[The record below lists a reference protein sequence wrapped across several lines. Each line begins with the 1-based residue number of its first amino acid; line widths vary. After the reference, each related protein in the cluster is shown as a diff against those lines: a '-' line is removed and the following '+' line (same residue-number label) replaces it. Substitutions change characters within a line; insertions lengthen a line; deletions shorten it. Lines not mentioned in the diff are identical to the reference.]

1 MVALGFPSPEGR
13 GDQRGEDLPE
23 DTMTSQITRREFV
36 ETSAGLVISF
46 YLPSR
51 PVPAAAPAPFSP
63 NAWLRIGTDGIVT
76 LTVDKSEM
84 GQGSQTGLAMI
95 LAEEL
100 DADWST
106 VRLGPMP
113 ENPAAWSRTM
123 RTGGSNAIR
132 SSWEPLRKAGAT
144 ARAMLVTAAAQAW
157 KVDRATCRAD
167 KGAVLH
173 VPSGRRLSYGALAT
187 RAAALPAPTDAP
199 LKDPKDFRLVGTR
212 MTRLDTPGKVDGSA
226 LFGIDVKVP
235 GMLVASIE
243 RSPVLGGRLKRFNG
257 DRAQAM
263 PGVHHVVALEP
274 SSWLGAN
281 GAWAAG
287 CAAGVAVVA
296 DTYWQAV
303 EARRALD
310 IEWDEGDSGALD
322 SASIRAQLVALAER
336 PGIVAQTIG
345 DVAAALAGAATR
357 IEGVYDV
364 PFVHHATMEPM
375 NCTAHVRA
383 DGCDVWAPTQNQ
395 GDAQRVAAEVTGLPK
410 EKVRIHT
417 TLSGGGF
424 GRRLEPDFVSEAVR
438 VSQAVGAPV
447 KVIWTREDDMRNG
460 FYRPTSYNRFSA
472 GLDASGRL
480 VAWTHRIAGMP
491 LRLKFG
497 PLEKGIDDSL
507 VDGAIDLPYAIPN
520 LLVDQLT
527 LTLPAVPLG
536 PWRSVGVSHNGFVTE
551 CFLDEIAAA
560 GGRDPFELRREL
572 LRDKPRH
579 RRTLELAA
587 EKAGW
592 GSTLPPGKS
601 RGIALAEWGPTV
613 CVEVAEV
620 SVDAEGTVH
629 VPRVV
634 CAVDCGQAVNTGQ
647 VEAQIQGGVVFGL
660 SAALYGEITLDKGR
674 VVQGNFDTYPVVR
687 MPEAP
692 AVEVYI
698 VPSSDPQGGAG
709 EPGVPPIAP
718 AVCNAIFAAT
728 GKRIRRLPIGKIVST

>member
-1 MVALGFPSPEGR
+1 MS
-13 GDQRGEDLPE
+13 
-23 DTMTSQITRREFV
+23 TQITRRAFV
-36 ETSAGLVISF
+36 ETSASLLLAF
-46 YLPSR
+46 YLPAR
-51 PVPAAAPAPFSP
+51 RGLAGPALVAADFVP

-76 LTVDKSEM
+76 LTIDRSEM
-84 GQGSQTGLAMI
+84 GQGSQTGLALI

-100 DADWST
+100 DADWSK
-106 VRLGPMP
+106 VRLGPVP
-113 ENPAAWSRTM
+113 ENPAGWSRTM

-144 ARAMLVTAAAQAW
+144 AREMLVTAAAEAW
-157 KVDRATCRAD
+157 KVDRATCRAEQ
-167 KGAVLH
+167 GFVIH
-173 VPSGRRLSYGALAT
+173 VPSGRRLSYGTLAA
-187 RAAALPAPTDAP
+187 RAASLPVPTDVP

-212 MTRLDTPGKVDGSA
+212 VKRLDTPGKVDGSA
-226 LFGIDVKVP
+226 QFGIDVKVP
-235 GMLVASIE
+235 GMLIASIE
-243 RSPVLGGRLKRFNG
+243 RSPVLGGRVKRFNA
-257 DRAQAM
+257 DRVKVM
-263 PGVHHVVALEP
+263 PGVRHVVALEP
-274 SSWLGAN
+274 SSWMGAN

-296 DTYWQAV
+296 DTYWQALQ
-303 EARRALD
+303 ARRALE
-310 IEWDEGDSGALD
+310 IEWDEGDSAALD
-322 SASIRAQLVALAER
+322 SAGIRAQLVALADQ

-345 DVAAALAGAATR
+345 DATAALAGAAKRLDAT
-357 IEGVYDV
+357 YDV
-364 PFVHHATMEPM
+364 PLLHHATLEPM

-383 DGCDVWAPTQNQ
+383 GECDVWAPTQNQ
-395 GDAQRVAAEVTGLPK
+395 GDAQRVAAEVSGLPK

-438 VSQAVGAPV
+438 VSQAAGVPV

-472 GLDASGRL
+472 GLDASGRV
-480 VAWTHRIAGMP
+480 VAWTHRIAGTP

-497 PLEKGIDDSL
+497 PLAKGIDDSL

-520 LLVDQLT
+520 VLVDQLT
-527 LTLPAVPLG
+527 LTLPALPLG

-592 GSTLPPGKS
+592 GSPMPQGRS

-620 SVDAEGTVH
+620 SLDADGSVH

-647 VEAQIQGGVVFGL
+647 VEAQMQGGIVFGL
-660 SAALYGEITLDKGR
+660 SAALYGEITIDKGR

-728 GKRIRRLPIGKIVST
+728 GKRIRKLPIGKIVST

>member
-1 MVALGFPSPEGR
+1 
-13 GDQRGEDLPE
+13 
-23 DTMTSQITRREFV
+23 
-36 ETSAGLVISF
+36 
-46 YLPSR
+46 
-51 PVPAAAPAPFSP
+51 
-63 NAWLRIGTDGIVT
+63 
-76 LTVDKSEM
+76 
-84 GQGSQTGLAMI
+84 
-95 LAEEL
+95 
-100 DADWST
+100 
-106 VRLGPMP
+106 
-113 ENPAAWSRTM
+113 M

-132 SSWEPLRKAGAT
+132 SSWEPLRKAGAA
-144 ARAMLVTAAAQAW
+144 AREMLVAAAAQMW
-157 KVDRATCRAD
+157 KVDRATCRAER
-167 KGAVLH
+167 GAVVH
-173 VPSGRRLSYGALAT
+173 VPTGRRLSYGTLAA
-187 RAAALPAPTDAP
+187 RAATLPVPADAP
-199 LKDPKDFRLVGTR
+199 LKDPKDFRLIGTR
-212 MTRLDTPGKVDGSA
+212 VPRLDTPAKVDGSA
-226 LFGIDVKVP
+226 VFGIDVNVP
-235 GMLVASIE
+235 GMLIASIE
-243 RSPVLGGRLKRFNG
+243 RSPVLGGRLRRLDA
-257 DRAQAM
+257 DRTKAM
-263 PGVHHVVALEP
+263 PGVRDVVALEP
-274 SSWLGAN
+274 SSWIGTN

-296 DTYWQAV
+296 ETYWQAV
-303 EARRALD
+303 QGRGALE
-310 IEWDEGDSGALD
+310 IEWDEGEAGTLD
-322 SASIRAQLVALAER
+322 SAGIRAQLAALTDR
-336 PGIVAQTIG
+336 PGVVAQSLG
-345 DVAAALAGAATR
+345 DAAAALTGAAER
-357 IEGVYDV
+357 VEAVYEV

-383 DGCDVWAPTQNQ
+383 DGVDVWAPTQNQ
-395 GDAQRVAAEVTGLPK
+395 GDAQRVAAELTGLPR

-417 TLSGGGF
+417 TFLGGGF

-447 KVIWTREDDMRNG
+447 KVIWSREDDMRNG
-460 FYRPTSYNRFSA
+460 FYRPTSYNRFAA
-472 GLDASGRL
+472 GLDASGRP
-480 VAWTHRIAGMP
+480 VAWTHRIAGTP

-520 LLVDQLT
+520 LLVDQAVLE
-527 LTLPAVPLG
+527 LPAVPRG

-592 GSTLPPGKS
+592 GTPLSAGRG

-620 SVDAEGTVH
+620 QVDADGSVR

-634 CAVDCGQAVNTGQ
+634 CAVDCGPAVNVGQ
-647 VEAQIQGGVVFGL
+647 IEAQIQGGVVFGL
-660 SAALYGEITLDKGR
+660 SAALYGEITLERGR

-687 MPEAP
+687 MSDAP
-692 AVEVYI
+692 AVEVHI
-698 VPSSDPQGGAG
+698 VPSTDPQGGTG

-728 GKRIRRLPIGKIVST
+728 GKRIRRLPIGKVV

>member
-1 MVALGFPSPEGR
+1 MS
-13 GDQRGEDLPE
+13 
-23 DTMTSQITRREFV
+23 TQITRRAFV
-36 ETSAGLVISF
+36 ETSASLLLAF
-46 YLPSR
+46 YLPAR
-51 PVPAAAPAPFSP
+51 RGLAGPALVAADFVP

-76 LTVDKSEM
+76 LTIDRSEM
-84 GQGSQTGLAMI
+84 GQGSQTGLALI

-100 DADWST
+100 DADWSK
-106 VRLGPMP
+106 VRLGPVP
-113 ENPAAWSRTM
+113 ENPAGWSRTM
-123 RTGGSNAIR
+123 RTGGSNAIP

-144 ARAMLVTAAAQAW
+144 AREMLVTAAAEAW
-157 KVDRATCRAD
+157 KVDRATCRAEQ
-167 KGAVLH
+167 GFVIH
-173 VPSGRRLSYGALAT
+173 VPSGRRLSYGTLAA
-187 RAAALPAPTDAP
+187 RAASLPVPTDVP

-212 MTRLDTPGKVDGSA
+212 VKRLDTPGKVDGSA
-226 LFGIDVKVP
+226 QFGIDVKVP
-235 GMLVASIE
+235 GMLIASIE
-243 RSPVLGGRLKRFNG
+243 RSPVLGGRVKRFNA
-257 DRAQAM
+257 DRVKVM
-263 PGVHHVVALEP
+263 PGVRHVVALEP
-274 SSWLGAN
+274 SSWMGAN

-296 DTYWQAV
+296 DTYWQALQ
-303 EARRALD
+303 ARRALE
-310 IEWDEGDSGALD
+310 IEWDEGDSAAFD
-322 SASIRAQLVALAER
+322 SAGIRAQLVALADQ

-345 DVAAALAGAATR
+345 DATAALAGPAERLDAT
-357 IEGVYDV
+357 YDV
-364 PFVHHATMEPM
+364 PLLHHATLEPM
-375 NCTAHVRA
+375 NCTADVRA
-383 DGCDVWAPTQNQ
+383 GECDVWAPTQNQ
-395 GDAQRVAAEVTGLPK
+395 GDAQRVAAEVSGLPK

-438 VSQAVGAPV
+438 VSQAAGVPV

-472 GLDASGRL
+472 GLDTSGRV
-480 VAWTHRIAGMP
+480 VAWTHRIAGTP

-497 PLEKGIDDSL
+497 PLAKGIDDSL

-520 LLVDQLT
+520 VLVDQLT
-527 LTLPAVPLG
+527 LTLPALPLG

-592 GSTLPPGKS
+592 GSPMPQGRS

-620 SVDAEGTVH
+620 SLDADGSVH

-647 VEAQIQGGVVFGL
+647 VEAQMQGGIVFGL
-660 SAALYGEITLDKGR
+660 SAALYGEITIDKGR

-728 GKRIRRLPIGKIVST
+728 GKRIRKLPIGKIVST

>member
-1 MVALGFPSPEGR
+1 MS
-13 GDQRGEDLPE
+13 
-23 DTMTSQITRREFV
+23 SISRREFV
-36 ETSAGLVISF
+36 ATSAGLVISF
-46 YLPSR
+46 YLPGR
-51 PVPAAAPAPFSP
+51 PVAAPGPAAAPPSFEP

-76 LTVDKSEM
+76 LTVDRSEM

-100 DADWST
+100 EADWST
-106 VRLGPMP
+106 IRLGPMP
-113 ENPAAWSRTM
+113 ENPAGWSRTM

-132 SSWEPLRKAGAT
+132 SSWEPLRKAGAR
-144 ARAMLVTAAAQAW
+144 AREMLVAAAAQTW
-157 KVDRATCRAD
+157 NVDRATCRAE
-167 KGAVLH
+167 KGAVIH
-173 VPSGRRLSYGALAT
+173 VPSGRRLSYGTLVA
-187 RAAALPAPTDAP
+187 RAAMLPVPKDVAL
-199 LKDPKDFRLVGTR
+199 KEPKDFRLLGTR
-212 MTRLDTPGKVDGSA
+212 VTRLDTPGKVDGSA

-235 GMLVASIE
+235 GMLIASIE
-243 RSPVLGGRLKRFNG
+243 RSPVLGGRVKRFDP
-257 DRAQAM
+257 DRAKAM
-263 PGVHHVVALEP
+263 LGVRHVVELEP
-274 SSWLGAN
+274 TSWMGSK
-281 GAWAAG
+281 GGGWAAG

-303 EARRALD
+303 EGRRALE
-310 IEWDEGDSGALD
+310 IEWDEGNSGALD
-322 SASIRAQLVALAER
+322 SASIRAQLLALAEQ

-345 DVAAALAGAATR
+345 DATAALAGAAKR
-357 IEGVYDV
+357 IDAVYDV

-375 NCTAHVRA
+375 NCTAHVRT
-383 DGCDVWAPTQNQ
+383 DGGGCDVWAPTQNQ
-395 GDAQRVAAEVTGLPK
+395 GDAQRVTAEVTGLPN
-410 EKVRIHT
+410 EKIRIHT

-480 VAWTHRIAGMP
+480 IAWTHRIAGTP

-520 LLVDQLT
+520 LLVDQAT
-527 LTLPAVPLG
+527 LELAAVPRG

-592 GSTLPPGKS
+592 GTPPPAGRS

-620 SVDAEGTVH
+620 SVDADGSVR

-634 CAVDCGQAVNTGQ
+634 CAVDCGQTVNTGQ
-647 VEAQIQGGVVFGL
+647 IEAQMQGGIVFGL
-660 SAALYGEITLDKGR
+660 SAALYGEITLARGR

-687 MPEAP
+687 MPDAP

>member
-1 MVALGFPSPEGR
+1 MS
-13 GDQRGEDLPE
+13 
-23 DTMTSQITRREFV
+23 TSAQITRREFV
-36 ETSAGLVISF
+36 ETSAGLVLAF
-46 YLPSR
+46 YLPPRSR
-51 PVPAAAPAPFSP
+51 AAAPFAP
-63 NAWLRIGTDGIVT
+63 NAWIRIGSDGLVT
-76 LTVDKSEM
+76 LTLDKSEM

-100 DADWST
+100 EADWAT
-106 VRLGPMP
+106 VRLGPVP
-113 ENPAAWSRTM
+113 ENPAGWSRTM

-132 SSWEPLRKAGAT
+132 SSWEPLRKAGAA
-144 ARAMLVTAAAQAW
+144 AREMLVAAAAQMW
-157 KVDRATCRAD
+157 KVDRATCRAER
-167 KGAVLH
+167 GAVVH
-173 VPSGRRLSYGALAT
+173 VPTGRRLSYGTLAA
-187 RAAALPAPTDAP
+187 RAATLPVPADAP
-199 LKDPKDFRLVGTR
+199 LKDPKDFRLIGTR
-212 MTRLDTPGKVDGSA
+212 VPRLDTPAKVDGSA
-226 LFGIDVKVP
+226 VFGIDVNVP
-235 GMLVASIE
+235 GMLIASIE
-243 RSPVLGGRLKRFNG
+243 RSPVLGGRLKRLDA
-257 DRAQAM
+257 DRTKAM
-263 PGVHHVVALEP
+263 PGVRDVVALEP
-274 SSWLGAN
+274 SSWIGTN

-296 DTYWQAV
+296 ETYWQAV
-303 EARRALD
+303 QGRSALE
-310 IEWDEGDSGALD
+310 IEWDEGEAGTLD
-322 SASIRAQLVALAER
+322 SAGIRAQLAALAER
-336 PGIVAQTIG
+336 PGVVAQSLG
-345 DVAAALAGAATR
+345 DAAAALTGAAKR
-357 IEGVYDV
+357 VEAVYEV

-383 DGCDVWAPTQNQ
+383 DGVDVWAPTQNQ
-395 GDAQRVAAEVTGLPK
+395 GDAQRVAAELTGLPR

-417 TLSGGGF
+417 TFLGGGF

-447 KVIWTREDDMRNG
+447 KVIWSREDDMRNG
-460 FYRPTSYNRFSA
+460 FYRPTSYNRFAA
-472 GLDASGRL
+472 GLDASGRP
-480 VAWTHRIAGMP
+480 VAWTHRIAGTP

-520 LLVDQLT
+520 LLVDQAVLE
-527 LTLPAVPLG
+527 LPAVPRG

-592 GSTLPPGKS
+592 GTPLSAGRG

-620 SVDAEGTVH
+620 QVDADGSVR
-629 VPRVV
+629 VSRVV
-634 CAVDCGQAVNTGQ
+634 CAVDCGPAVNVGQ
-647 VEAQIQGGVVFGL
+647 IEAQIQGGVVFGL
-660 SAALYGEITLDKGR
+660 SAALYGEITLERGR

-687 MPEAP
+687 MSDAP
-692 AVEVYI
+692 AVEVHI
-698 VPSSDPQGGAG
+698 VPSTDPQGGTG

-728 GKRIRRLPIGKIVST
+728 GKRIRRLPIGKVV